1 MKSQLSFMLSVLL
14 IIAGLSCQDSGK
26 KPEAGIMKARQIAK
40 KIMILD
46 SHLDVPHRLSKNYE
60 DISLRTAK
68 GHFDYPRAVAGGL
81 NVAFFA
87 VFIPASL
94 QEKGGAKEK
103 ADQQID
109 LIFDLQN
116 KWPDKFQVITSAA
129 EARKLNSPDKIL
141 LGIGIENGA
150 ALEDDVENVKYFFDK
165 GVRYITLTHS
175 KNNRICDSSFEEK
188 KNWQGVSPFG
198 KRVIEKMNDLGIM
211 IDVSHASDQAFWDII
226 SISRAPVIASH
237 SGCRTFIPDFERNL
251 DDRMIQAIAKN
262 GGVIQIPFG
271 SYFLNKE
278 FNRQGEI
285 VRKQVFEY
293 MTEKKLSEGDTASE
307 KYYEKL
313 KSEFPAAAGKLTDLI
328 DQIEYV
334 VKLVGIDY
342 VGLGSDF
349 DGIAALPQGI
359 EDVSSYPHI
368 IQELLTRGYSEKD
381 IRKICGENF
390 LRVWFEVEQLSHE
403 PSSL

>member
-14 IIAGLSCQDSGK
+14 IITGLSCPDSGK
-26 KPEAGIMKARQIAK
+26 KPEGGIMKARQLAK

-198 KRVIEKMNDLGIM
+198 KKVIEKMNDLGIM

-237 SGCRTFIPDFERNL
+237 SGCRTFTPDFERNL
-251 DDRMIQAIAKN
+251 DDRIIQAIAKK

-278 FNRQGEI
+278 FNR
-285 VRKQVFEY
+285 
-293 MTEKKLSEGDTASE
+293 
-307 KYYEKL
+307 
-313 KSEFPAAAGKLTDLI
+313 
-328 DQIEYV
+328 
-334 VKLVGIDY
+334 
-342 VGLGSDF
+342 
-349 DGIAALPQGI
+349 
-359 EDVSSYPHI
+359 
-368 IQELLTRGYSEKD
+368 
-381 IRKICGENF
+381 
-390 LRVWFEVEQLSHE
+390 
-403 PSSL
+403 